1 MRMRGAAF
9 KIMTLWGIPVRVHF
23 TLLLTL
29 PVLVWA
35 MGGIEGVWVALALFG
50 SIVLHELGHALVARR
65 KGCVVREILLLPI
78 GGAAQIE
85 NLPTRPMDEFLMAIA
100 GPLVS
105 FGLCL
110 LLTVGG
116 GYLPLARHWPMPGAA
131 GGTINVVQA
140 LGLLNLSLGL
150 FNLIPAFPMDGGR
163 VLRAVLVPRLGRLR
177 ATRVAMR
184 VGRVL
189 AVAFIALG
197 LYAWSVVPMLVVI
210 GAFIFWAAGVE
221 YRIVRRQ
228 EMQADPGWEG
238 WPFGARRPDDPD
250 RVIVSPSPYR
260 DGSEEK
266 ITVRV
271 ERRRSRL
278 FDDLFRR

>member
-9 KIMTLWGIPVRVHF
+9 KIVTLWGIPVRVHV

-29 PVLVWA
+29 PLLVWA
-35 MGGIEGVWVALALFG
+35 TGGIQGVWVALALFG
-50 SIVLHELGHALVARR
+50 SIVLHELGHSLVARR

-110 LLTVGG
+110 LLSVGG
-116 GYLPLARHWPMPGAA
+116 GYLPLPRNWPLPGTA
-131 GGTINVVQA
+131 GDAINGVQA
-140 LGLLNLSLGL
+140 IGLLNLSLGL

-163 VLRAVLVPRLGRLR
+163 VLRALLVPRLGRLR

-184 VGRVL
+184 VGRFL
-189 AVAFIALG
+189 AVFFIFLG
-197 LYAWSVVPMLVVI
+197 IRFWAETPMLVVI

-228 EMQADPGWEG
+228 EMWHDHGWEI
-238 WPFGARRPDDPD
+238 WPVREAPWED
-250 RVIVSPSPYR
+250 RDRATVTPSPYHQ
-260 DGSEEK
+260 GPKEHVP
-266 ITVRV
+266 VRV
-271 ERRRSRL
+271 VRQRSRL
-278 FDDLFRR
+278 FDNLFGR